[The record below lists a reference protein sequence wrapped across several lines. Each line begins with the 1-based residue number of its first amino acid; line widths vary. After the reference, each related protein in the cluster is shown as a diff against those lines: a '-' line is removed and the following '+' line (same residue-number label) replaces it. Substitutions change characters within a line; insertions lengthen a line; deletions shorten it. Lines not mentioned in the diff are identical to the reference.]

1 LFFHTEEHIPV
12 ILSDY
17 FGLEDGTRDM
27 LIALP
32 GLTLVTQRYDEAR
45 RILRNLACYFKQG
58 LLPDRLPSRE
68 RPLEEHDYGSVDTT
82 LWYFYTLDQYLRAT
96 HDYEFLDDLYQRLVE
111 SIDWYIRG
119 TYNGIQ
125 VDARDGLLRANQP
138 GKALTW
144 MNASVYGVP
153 VTPRQ
158 GKPVEVNALW
168 YQALSLM
175 HEWAQRQQTSHAS
188 TCHAPSYYEERA
200 AHCKRSFHQRFWYP
214 AGGHLY
220 DVIDGPGGDE
230 TSFRPNQLLALSL
243 HYPVLDK
250 EYRQAIFASVT
261 EQLVTPYGLRTLAP
275 QEAEYQGQ
283 LKESQEEQQR
293 ALHQGSVWPWLIGPY
308 IDAMLSTMPACTAN
322 ESQQQGQQETL
333 WQNGL
338 AVLEPFR
345 KQFSIGLLG
354 MIGGVYS
361 GDVPQQVEYKVTSA
375 LSVGEILRVYN
386 LFIQQEARQSIN
398 LLNSKRVSSIKGESA
413 NTSGPLAACGSYIR
427 AMTKAM
433 RNQEEKRPEKLLART
448 GNL

>member
-1 LFFHTEEHIPV
+1 
-12 ILSDY
+12 
-17 FGLEDGTRDM
+17 
-27 LIALP
+27 
-32 GLTLVTQRYDEAR
+32 
-45 RILRNLACYFKQG
+45 
-58 LLPDRLPSRE
+58 
-68 RPLEEHDYGSVDTT
+68 
-82 LWYFYTLDQYLRAT
+82 
-96 HDYEFLDDLYQRLVE
+96 
-111 SIDWYIRG
+111 
-119 TYNGIQ
+119 
-125 VDARDGLLRANQP
+125 
-138 GKALTW
+138 

-175 HEWAQRQQTSHAS
+175 HEWAQRQQMGHTD

-214 AGGHLY
+214 AGGYLY

-250 EYRQAIFASVT
+250 EYRQAIFALVI

-283 LKESQEEQQR
+283 LKENQEEQQR

-338 AVLEPFR
+338 AVLELFR

-361 GDVPQQVEYKVTSA
+361 GDAPQQVEYKVTSA

-398 LLNSKRVSSIKGESA
+398 LSNSKRVSSIKGKSA
-413 NTSGPLAACGSYIR
+413 NRLSSRIIARGTS
-427 AMTKAM
+427 TKDNL
-433 RNQEEKRPEKLLART
+433 RGKP
-448 GNL
+448 GNN